1 MTSMEKRYYIEG
13 SHRYPMEYQIRQA
26 QQLLAPH
33 QNHTLTQH
41 DPGDALDPLP
51 DLYPHDFF
59 FNTKQTQAGGMNYT
73 DSSPHLRRVYPRRDK
88 QTQTNDE
95 GINFDL
101 DLRISAYLELPEEP
115 ESVLEFESFMPPPR
129 VERVDKPMVASS
141 TTIPQAIHMQSV
153 GQSTGGVGIV
163 PQHTLSLTQHG
174 HHQQQHSQQ
183 QQQQQQQQ
191 HTQPPQH
198 QPQHQQLPLITQ
210 YENGHTN
217 NGINGIN
224 GINSMGAINGM
235 HSNPLGERR
244 YSYYNIQDP
253 QQQQQQQ
260 HQPQAENVSPGV
272 VPGVGS
278 GGPAVSGYDGIG
290 SADKQFKCDQCE
302 CSFRRNHDLRRH
314 KRSHL
319 PVRPFPCTTCS
330 RSFSRKDALKRHLA
344 ANACERGKKK
354 RRHDFDDDDS
364 S

>member
-115 ESVLEFESFMPPPR
+115 EGVLEFESFMPPPR

-153 GQSTGGVGIV
+153 GQSTGVGIV

-174 HHQQQHSQQ
+174 HQHQQQQQQHS
-183 QQQQQQQQ
+183 QQQQQQQ

-224 GINSMGAINGM
+224 GINSMGGINGM

-272 VPGVGS
+272 VPA
-278 GGPAVSGYDGIG
+278 GGPAASGYDGIG

>member
-1 MTSMEKRYYIEG
+1 MEKRYYIEG

-41 DPGDALDPLP
+41 DPGDPLDPLP

-101 DLRISAYLELPEEP
+101 DLRISAYLELPEEA
-115 ESVLEFESFMPPPR
+115 EAVLEFESFMPPPR
-129 VERVDKPMVASS
+129 VDRDKSLVA
-141 TTIPQAIHMQSV
+141 IPQAIHMQSV
-153 GQSTGGVGIV
+153 GQSTGIA
-163 PQHTLSLTQHG
+163 PQRTLSLTQHA
-174 HHQQQHSQQ
+174 HQQQPPPQQ
-183 QQQQQQQQ
+183 QQ
-191 HTQPPQH
+191 
-198 QPQHQQLPLITQ
+198 LPMITQ

-217 NGINGIN
+217 GMNG
-224 GINSMGAINGM
+224 INGM

-244 YSYYNIQDP
+244 YSYYNIQDTQNGP
-253 QQQQQQQ
+253 QHHQQQ
-260 HQPQAENVSPGV
+260 PQVENVSPSV
-272 VPGVGS
+272 AVGA
-278 GGPAVSGYDGIG
+278 GAAAYDMNGPG

-354 RRHDFDDDDS
+354 RRHDYDDDDS

>member
-1 MTSMEKRYYIEG
+1 MITMEKRYYIEG
-13 SHRYPMEYQIRQA
+13 SRRYPMEYQIRQA

-115 ESVLEFESFMPPPR
+115 DEVLAFESSVPPPR
-129 VERVDKPMVASS
+129 VDRDKSLTLAQ
-141 TTIPQAIHMQSV
+141 TIHQSI
-153 GQSTGGVGIV
+153 GQSSHHGAQIPSSIV
-163 PQHTLSLTQHG
+163 PHSMSLSQAAP
-174 HHQQQHSQQ
+174 SQN
-183 QQQQQQQQ
+183 
-191 HTQPPQH
+191 QPPQLSS
-198 QPQHQQLPLITQ
+198 QLQMQLSSQLPYGSTNQ
-210 YENGHTN
+210 YENGLGN
-217 NGINGIN
+217 GLSGLSNGIA
-224 GINSMGAINGM
+224 AINGM
-235 HSNPLGERR
+235 HNAMGERR
-244 YSYYNIQDP
+244 YSYYGVQD
-253 QQQQQQQ
+253 Q
-260 HQPQAENVSPGV
+260 QPQTDTSTPSMNGDYDTN
-272 VPGVGS
+272 GLGS
-278 GGPAVSGYDGIG
+278 G
-290 SADKQFKCDQCE
+290 DKQFKCDQCE

-354 RRHDFDDDDS
+354 RKHDYDDDES

>member
-1 MTSMEKRYYIEG
+1 MTTMEKRYYIEG

-41 DPGDALDPLP
+41 DPGDPLDPLP

-115 ESVLEFESFMPPPR
+115 EGVLEFESFVPPPR
-129 VERVDKPMVASS
+129 VERDKPMVASS

-153 GQSTGGVGIV
+153 GQSTGIV
-163 PQHTLSLTQHG
+163 PQHTMSLAPPQPLIS
-174 HHQQQHSQQ
+174 SQQ
-183 QQQQQQQQ
+183 F
-191 HTQPPQH
+191 
-198 QPQHQQLPLITQ
+198 
-210 YENGHTN
+210 ENGHTN
-217 NGINGIN
+217 GIHGINGAL
-224 GINSMGAINGM
+224 GINGM

-244 YSYYNIQDP
+244 YSYYNIQEP
-253 QQQQQQQ
+253 QPQPQ
-260 HQPQAENVSPGV
+260 HQPPETPNV
-272 VPGVGS
+272 
-278 GGPAVSGYDGIG
+278 PAYDVG

-354 RRHDFDDDDS
+354 RRTDYDDDDS
-364 S
+364 A